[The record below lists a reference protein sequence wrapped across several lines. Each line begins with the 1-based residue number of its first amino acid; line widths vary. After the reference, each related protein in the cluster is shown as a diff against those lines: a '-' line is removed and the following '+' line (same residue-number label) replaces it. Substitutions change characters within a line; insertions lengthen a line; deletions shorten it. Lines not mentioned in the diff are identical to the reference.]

1 MTPVITIGSAGFD
14 LVHVVLLLIAAGLGV
29 YLWQSRQRGD
39 VERERL
45 LAERNAAQD
54 ELSRLRQREQ
64 TLEAARRDAELKL
77 AAAEARSK
85 EDEARF
91 SQMAQGV
98 LAQANEQFL
107 QLANETFTRH
117 KEGAQSHIRELVKPI
132 GLSLEEFAKRVGE
145 LEKVRV
151 EDKSALQQQVLAIGE
166 SLQRNTQETN
176 KLVTALSAPKGGGR
190 WGEMTLRNVMEQA
203 GLSEHCDFAEQ
214 VNDQSDG
221 GRQRPDAVIRLP
233 GDRQI
238 VVDSKVSLDAYLA
251 AHAATDPAQIDA
263 HLKAH
268 AMSVQRHVQVLSSK
282 DYQSNLGNRFDYV
295 VMFIPGEN
303 FFAEALKHAPDL
315 IEKAM
320 NRSVI
325 VTTPTTLIA
334 LARTVAHLW
343 RQHHQNE
350 NAKAAAEEAMTLY
363 TRIGKVLEHMDKLGK
378 QLNGSVEAYNK
389 MIGSVET
396 RVIPSLRKMESLKIT
411 AEEAAPDDPQLLD
424 KRANSV
430 RRAPELGF
438 AGPEDVPAE

>member
-1 MTPVITIGSAGFD
+1 MIGPAGFD
-14 LVHVVLLLIAAGLGV
+14 LLHVGLALALTGLAV
-29 YLWQSRQRGD
+29 YLWQARQRAGF
-39 VERERL
+39 ERE
-45 LAERNAAQD
+45 
-54 ELSRLRQREQ
+54 ELMRLRQREQ
-64 TLEAARRDAELKL
+64 ALEAVARDAELKL
-77 AAAEARSK
+77 AETKARS
-85 EDEARF
+85 EADEARF
-91 SQMAQGV
+91 AQMAQNI

-117 KEGAQSHIRELVKPI
+117 REGAQSHIRELVKPI
-132 GLSLEEFAKRVGE
+132 GVSLEEFAKRVGE

-151 EDKSALQQQVLAIGE
+151 EDRSALQTQVLAIGE
-166 SLQRNTQETN
+166 SLQRNTQETSR
-176 KLVTALSAPKGGGR
+176 LVTALSAPKGGGR

-214 VNDQSDG
+214 VNDQG
-221 GRQRPDAVIRLP
+221 EAGRQRPDAVIRLP

-238 VVDSKVSLDAYLA
+238 VVDAKVSLDAYLA
-251 AHAATDPAQIDA
+251 AHAATDPAQADMQ
-263 HLKAH
+263 LKAH
-268 AMSVQRHVQVLSSK
+268 AASVQRHVQTLASK
-282 DYQSNLGNRFDYV
+282 EYQTNLGNRFDYV

-320 NRSVI
+320 NKSVI

-389 MIGSVET
+389 MVGSVET
-396 RVIPSLRKMESLKIT
+396 RVLPSLRKLESLKIT
-411 AEEAAPDDPQLLD
+411 SQEAAPDDPQLLD
-424 KRANSV
+424 KRANAV

-438 AGPEDVPAE
+438 SGPEDIAVE

>member
-1 MTPVITIGSAGFD
+1 MSPVIMIGPAGFD
-14 LVHVVLLLIAAGLGV
+14 LLHVGLAVGLTGLAI
-29 YLWQSRQRGD
+29 YLWQARQRAGF
-39 VERERL
+39 ERE
-45 LAERNAAQD
+45 
-54 ELSRLRQREQ
+54 ELMRLRQREKA
-64 TLEAARRDAELKL
+64 LEAVTRDAELRL
-77 AAAEARSK
+77 AETKARS
-85 EDEARF
+85 EADEARF
-91 SQMAQGV
+91 AQMAQNI
-98 LAQANEQFL
+98 LSQANEQFL

-132 GLSLEEFAKRVGE
+132 GLSLEEFARRVGE

-151 EDKSALQQQVLAIGE
+151 EDRSALQTQVLAIGE
-166 SLQRNTQETN
+166 SLQRNTQETSR
-176 KLVTALSAPKGGGR
+176 LVTALSAPKGGGR

-214 VNDQSDG
+214 VNDQSEA

-251 AHAATDPAQIDA
+251 AHAATDPAQADT

-268 AMSVQRHVQVLSSK
+268 AASVQRHVQTLSSK
-282 DYQSNLGNRFDYV
+282 EYQTNLGNRFDYV

-320 NRSVI
+320 NKSVI

-363 TRIGKVLEHMDKLGK
+363 IRIGKVLEHMDKLGK
-378 QLNGSVEAYNK
+378 QLNGSVEAYNR
-389 MIGSVET
+389 MVGSVET
-396 RVIPSLRKMESLKIT
+396 RVLPSLRKMESLKIT
-411 AEEAAPDDPQLLD
+411 SEETAPDDPQLLD
-424 KRANSV
+424 KRANAV

-438 AGPEDVPAE
+438 SGPEDPGAE

>member
-14 LVHVVLLLIAAGLGV
+14 LVHVLLLAAVIGLGV
-29 YLWQSRQRGD
+29 YLWQARQKSAVRLD
-39 VERERL
+39 ILERDLDTARAE
-45 LAERNAAQD
+45 AERNG
-54 ELSRLRQREQ
+54 QRAL
-64 TLEAARRDAELKL
+64 TLERVAEEAKLKL
-77 AAAEARSK
+77 AAIEARSE

-91 SQMAQGV
+91 SQLAQGV
-98 LAQANEQFL
+98 LSQANQRFME
-107 QLANETFTRH
+107 LANETFAKH
-117 KEGAQSHIRELVKPI
+117 KEGAQTNLRELMTP
-132 GLSLEEFAKRVGE
+132 LSKNLEEFGKRVAE
-145 LEKVRV
+145 IEKVRL
-151 EDKSALQQQVLAIGE
+151 EDKSILQTQVLAIGE
-166 SLQRNTQETN
+166 SLQRNTAETG

-214 VNDQSDG
+214 VHDQG
-221 GRQRPDAVIRLP
+221 ENGRQRPDAIIRLP

-251 AHAATDPAQIDA
+251 AHAATDPTQIEA
-263 HLKAH
+263 HLKTH
-268 AMSVQRHVQVLSSK
+268 AASVQRHVQTLASK

-315 IEKAM
+315 IDKAM
-320 NRSVI
+320 AKSVI

-334 LARTVAHLW
+334 LAKTVAHLW

-378 QLNGSVEAYNK
+378 QLNGSVDAFNK
-389 MIGSVET
+389 MVGSVET
-396 RVIPSLRKMESLKIT
+396 RVVPSLRKMESLKIT
-411 AEEAAPDDPQLLD
+411 SEDTAPDDPQRLD
-424 KRANSV
+424 KRANDV
-430 RRAPELGF
+430 RKVPELGF
-438 AGPEDVPAE
+438 AGPEDIAAE